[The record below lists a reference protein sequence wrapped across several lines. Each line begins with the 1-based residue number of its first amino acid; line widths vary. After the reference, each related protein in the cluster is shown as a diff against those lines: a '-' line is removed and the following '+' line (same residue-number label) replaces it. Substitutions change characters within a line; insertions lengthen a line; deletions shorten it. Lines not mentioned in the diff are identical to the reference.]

1 MESTLGK
8 LARLA
13 QLPNTVA
20 KLTTVSAN
28 YSNEPWPHR
37 DTWPAVRRVIDAFGA
52 ERCVWGSAFPQVRG
66 KRLFLRCHFIRQARG
81 KHRTRK
87 SGGKKALFFPAGAVD
102 TSQQLRAEPQGL
114 H

>member
-52 ERCVWGSAFPQVRG
+52 ERCVWGSAFPQVCGAG
-66 KRLFLRCHFIRQARG
+66 KTPLFAMPFYETG
-81 KHRTRK
+81 
-87 SGGKKALFFPAGAVD
+87 SGQ
-102 TSQQLRAEPQGL
+102 T
-114 H
+114 